1 MFVSKNIMYIFL
13 KNFIFFRYGFKK
25 TFKYNQ
31 IEEWFRSNINEWPV
45 LSKPKIQTKETVTTP
60 KSSFPFTVEVIHDE
74 ACNPGDNMEQIRNF
88 NFSLDSRESKRQYGQ
103 AATILNDI
111 SSADVR

>member
-1 MFVSKNIMYIFL
+1 MYIFL

-31 IEEWFRSNINEWPV
+31 IEEWLRSNINEWPV

-88 NFSLDSRESKRQYGQ
+88 NFSLELIEVDRLMSFLSRG
-103 AATILNDI
+103 TNLVTPFD
-111 SSADVR
+111 